1 VKASPAR
8 GRCHK
13 TKTSLAEPPIIPSN
27 SRMPATRDP
36 EYRRCPVS
44 GRWVIIAPVRSQ
56 RPLSLDHARPHHRER
71 HESDPCPFCEGA
83 EHDTPHESYA
93 VRRPGTEPNGP
104 GWSLRVVPNKYP
116 AVNPSGDA
124 PDLSPDGSLFESVP
138 GVGAHELVIE
148 CARHEA
154 NPVKLT
160 DDEFAAVLAAYRHRL
175 VALATDPRWAYATV
189 FKNVGAEAGAS
200 LAHVH
205 SQIVATP
212 VVPDAVRLELDTSAD
227 YHRVRGRCVFCDVI
241 REETSNGV
249 RVVAEGGGF
258 VALAPF
264 APRFAYE
271 VWVLPTAH
279 DSRYESLTDAGLR
292 ELARLLKRV
301 LGAVDKVLAR
311 PAYNYFLHTAPL
323 RAGEL
328 PHYHWHVEIVPR
340 TARAAGFEW
349 GSGCFINAVPPERA
363 AASLREALR

>member
-1 VKASPAR
+1 MP
-8 GRCHK
+8 
-13 TKTSLAEPPIIPSN
+13 EPH
-27 SRMPATRDP
+27 AP

-44 GRWVIIAPVRSQ
+44 GRWVIIAPVRAQ

-83 EHDTPHESYA
+83 EHDTPHEVYA
-93 VRRPGTEPNGP
+93 VRRPGTAPDGP

-116 AVNPSGDA
+116 AVNPHGAA
-124 PDLSPDGSLFESVP
+124 PELSPGEGLFASVP

-154 NPVKLT
+154 NPVRLT

-175 VALATDPRWAYATV
+175 VAHGEDPRWAYATV

-200 LAHVH
+200 LAHLH

-227 YHRVRGRCVFCDVI
+227 YFRREGGCVFCDVV
-241 REETSNGV
+241 REETAART

-264 APRFAYE
+264 APRFAHE
-271 VWVLPTAH
+271 VWVLPVSH
-279 DSRYESLTDAGLR
+279 DSRYESLTDVDLHD
-292 ELARLLKRV
+292 LARLLKRV
-301 LGAVDKVLAR
+301 LGAIDKVLAR

-323 RAGEL
+323 RVGDL
-328 PHYHWHVEIVPR
+328 PHFHWHLEVIPR

-363 AASLREALR
+363 AAELRAALG